1 MSADLDASFLGPS
14 PCSSPTGAATGASAV
29 PQENIKACVRMRPFD
44 KRELAA
50 GEECAWIID
59 NEAHTLTRRVVPR
72 ATKALTGIGA
82 HRDRDPGQN
91 CFPCS
96 TLFDERASTAQ
107 LYDGQVRDIVES
119 AMRGVN
125 GSVLVYGQTS
135 SGKTHSMKGNRECLG
150 LIPLAMRHVFAHI
163 RSCRDHEFLLR
174 MSYIEVGDTASSSAG
189 ALRGERF

>member
-1 MSADLDASFLGPS
+1 MSSDLDASFLGPS
-14 PCSSPTGAATGASAV
+14 PCSSPTAAAATSV
-29 PQENIKACVRMRPFD
+29 PQENIKACVRVRPFD
-44 KRELAA
+44 KREKAA
-50 GEECAWIID
+50 GEECAWIVD
-59 NEAHTLTRRVVPR
+59 TTAHTLTRRVVPS
-72 ATKALTGIGA
+72 ATKSVTGIGA

-96 TLFDERASTAQ
+96 TLFDESASTAQ

-163 RSCRDHEFLLR
+163 RACRDHEFLLR
-174 MSYIEVGDTASSSAG
+174 MSYIEIYN
-189 ALRGERF
+189 GE